1 MEEISLEIKLPE
13 NQLPFFLDLLDRL
26 NFVEIE
32 KINGRKRS
40 KEELFASLKKSLQE
54 VELHRQGKIKLPT
67 IEEVLNEI

>member
-26 NFVEIE
+26 NFVEVE
-32 KINGRKRS
+32 KINGRKQS
-40 KEELFASLKKSLQE
+40 KEELFASLQKSLRE